1 MGSKDWICGVAMR
14 KMALQQMTRTAA
26 GRTALLLRVAAWF
39 TVLWYFSVTLA
50 AQQTPPS
57 ASDYSGSEPCG
68 ICHSEQFVQFN
79 KTYMA
84 TVLAEKYPVEQQGC
98 EACHGPGQAHVEG
111 ESDAADDAAR
121 QQAATLIYS
130 FARHS
135 SAENAAKCLACHRK
149 NDNERLFP
157 RSKHLAAGVFCADCH
172 TAHLTATA
180 EVVTKPSVPLRALFS
195 IPNRDAERQWLDN
208 RLLREDQPQLC
219 FSCHKDIEAQFQLP
233 VRHRVNEGLVKCTDC
248 HNPHGSLSENE
259 LRAGNHDTC
268 MKCHVEKGGPF
279 VYEHAAAR
287 IEGCTACHTPHGS
300 INLNLMKR
308 RQQRQLCLECHAPP
322 EAVGIPHPRLGFQAS
337 GECTRC
343 HVDIHGSNYQKD
355 LLR

>member
-1 MGSKDWICGVAMR
+1 
-14 KMALQQMTRTAA
+14 MAPYLNIRAA
-26 GRTALLLRVAAWF
+26 ACRHRRMLPVGFVFLAALTLSA
-39 TVLWYFSVTLA
+39 STLA
-50 AQQTPPS
+50 AQQSTTSPE
-57 ASDYSGSEPCG
+57 DYVGSESCG
-68 ICHSEQFVQFN
+68 ICHSAEFQQFQ

-98 EACHGPGQAHVEG
+98 EACHGPGRAHMEAEV
-111 ESDAADDAAR
+111 DAADDAAR
-121 QQAATLIYS
+121 QQAATLVYS
-130 FARHS
+130 FRRHT

-149 NDNERLFP
+149 NENERLFS
-157 RSKHLAAGVFCADCH
+157 RSKHLAAGVFCAECH
-172 TAHLTATA
+172 TAHLT
-180 EVVTKPSVPLRALFS
+180 VTGENPTQPSVPLRALFS
-195 IPNRDAERQWLDN
+195 IPTRDAERQWLDN
-208 RLLREDQPQLC
+208 RLLKQDQPQLC
-219 FSCHKDIEAQFQLP
+219 YSCHKDIEAQFQLP

-248 HNPHGSLSENE
+248 HNPHGSLREQE

-322 EAVGIPHPRLGFQAS
+322 EALGVPHPRLGFQAA

-343 HVDIHGSNYQKD
+343 HIDIHGSNYQKD

>member
-1 MGSKDWICGVAMR
+1 MARYRNSRTAGDKIEWMLRGVAAFFA
-14 KMALQQMTRTAA
+14 ALALSAA
-26 GRTALLLRVAAWF
+26 
-39 TVLWYFSVTLA
+39 TLA
-50 AQQTPPS
+50 AQQSTIS
-57 ASDYSGSEPCG
+57 AEDYIGSETCG
-68 ICHSEQFVQFN
+68 FCHSEEFEQFK

-84 TVLAEKYPVEQQGC
+84 TVLAEKYPLEQQGC
-98 EACHGPGQAHVEG
+98 EACHGPGRLHMEA
-111 ESDAADDAAR
+111 ESEAEDEAAR

-135 SAENAAKCLACHRK
+135 SAENATKCLACHRK
-149 NDNERLFP
+149 NENERLFS

-180 EVVTKPSVPLRALFS
+180 EIPTKPSVPLRALFS

-208 RLLREDQPQLC
+208 RLLKQDQPQLC
-219 FSCHKDIEAQFQLP
+219 YSCHKDIEAQFQLP

-248 HNPHGSLSENE
+248 HNPHGSLREHE

-322 EAVGIPHPRLGFQAS
+322 EALGIPHPRLGFQAA

-343 HVDIHGSNYQKD
+343 HIDIHGSNYQKD